1 MMEGEISNFI
11 MVWAIVVASLC
22 YCHTTGN
29 YLFPKPN
36 LPRLFAILPIV
47 CLFFVLPLN
56 LTSVFLGGSSSFLIA
71 WLASFKILLFAFRLG
86 PLVASPPLPLSTF
99 IPLACLPIKVQDR
112 ALSDSRPKRIMRFGS
127 EPPVTDSSSDEGSG
141 TAKGLISKKAHKFS
155 INHFAK
161 LILLV
166 ILIRVYKYQE
176 FIHFNVRL
184 FFYSLHIY
192 FILELSLVLVESVV
206 RTVSGIELEPPFD
219 EPHLAT
225 SLQDFW
231 GRRWNLMV
239 TNILRPT
246 VYDPVMA
253 VMARFVS
260 GQWARFTGVVGAFL
274 VSGIMHE
281 LVFYNIGRAKPS
293 GEVLCFFLLHGVCL
307 GLENWMKKALVG
319 KFRLPGFVSGPLT
332 LSFVMVTSFWL
343 FFPPMLKNMADVKA
357 CKECLAFVETLK
369 HTKLVSP
376 NNITCPFL

>member
-1 MMEGEISNFI
+1 MEGEINNFI

-22 YCHTTGN
+22 YCHTIGN

-36 LPRLFAILPIV
+36 LARVFAILPIV

-71 WLASFKILLFAFRLG
+71 WLASFKILLFAFGLG
-86 PLVASPPLPLSTF
+86 PLVASPSLPLSTF
-99 IPLACLPIKVQDR
+99 IPLACLPIKLHDR
-112 ALSDSRPKRIMRFGS
+112 ALTDSRPKRFGGS
-127 EPPVTDSSSDEGSG
+127 EPPVTESSSVP
-141 TAKGLISKKAHKFS
+141 AVQGLISKKAHKFS

-161 LILLV
+161 FILLV
-166 ILIRVYKYQE
+166 ILIHVYKYQE

-192 FILELSLVLVESVV
+192 FILELSLVLVGSAV

-281 LVFYNIGRAKPS
+281 LVFYSIGRAKPS
-293 GEVLCFFLLHGVCL
+293 GQVLCFFLLHGVCL

-319 KFRLPGFVSGPLT
+319 KFRLPALVSGPLT

-343 FFPPMLKNMADVKA
+343 FFPPMLNNMADVKA

-369 HTKLVSP
+369 HNKLVSP
-376 NNITCPFL
+376 NNITCPFF